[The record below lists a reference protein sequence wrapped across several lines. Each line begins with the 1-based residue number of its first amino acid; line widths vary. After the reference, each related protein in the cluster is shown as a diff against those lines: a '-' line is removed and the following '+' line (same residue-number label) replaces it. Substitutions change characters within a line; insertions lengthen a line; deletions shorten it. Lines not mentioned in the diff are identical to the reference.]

1 MKRNLISVVILTL
14 TVANLALT
22 ALLLFTILPET
33 KKANELISKICTA
46 IDLDLNSGAS
56 TGISNVPIDQIET
69 YAIIGDKGEST
80 MTIGLKSDDGKN
92 HYAIIAI
99 SLVLNT
105 ESDNYTKYSPEVLTS
120 KQDIIKNNIVHI
132 VSGYTK
138 TEFDA
143 DTEAVKEAIL
153 VDMQGMFGP
162 DYIVGV
168 TFSSCVTQ

>member
-1 MKRNLISVVILTL
+1 MKRNLMSVIILTL
-14 TVANLALT
+14 TFANLVLT
-22 ALLLFTILPET
+22 ALLLFTVLPET
-33 KKANELISKICTA
+33 KKANELISKVCMA

-56 TGISNVPIDQIET
+56 TGMSNVPIDQIET
-69 YAIIGDKGEST
+69 YAVAGDKGEAT
-80 MTIGLKSDDGKN
+80 MTIGLRSDDGKN

-99 SLVLNT
+99 SLLLNT
-105 ESDNYTKYSPEVLTS
+105 ESDNYTKYSPAVLDS
-120 KQDIIKNNIVHI
+120 KQDIIKNTIVQI

-143 DTEAVKEAIL
+143 DTQAVKDAIL
-153 VDMQGMFGP
+153 ADMQGMFGP